1 LFRLPFHNV
10 PCFPE
15 KRKLLTS
22 ADILPL
28 GHATM
33 TALGNKTKMNLLLPK
48 GYRNAEL
55 LHDRLGRDPE
65 AKWQQRGMNRA
76 LQQFFAMSQRVP
88 AYKDFLKSKN
98 FSLSSVRGPE
108 DFKSIPTIDKDNYL
122 RKYPKEMLC
131 WDGEFAHG
139 QWVISTTSG
148 STGQPYYFPREHS
161 QDWQYAITAELY
173 LRSNFQIHKRS
184 TLYIVAFPMGAWI
197 GGLFTYE
204 ALKIVAEHGG
214 YELSII
220 TPGIHKQEVINAVK
234 QLGKSFDQIIIG
246 AYAPFLKDILDD
258 GIREGINWD
267 DYNLGFVFSAEAF
280 SEKFRDYVLRTTGTT
295 DALRST
301 LNHYG
306 TVDLGTMA
314 HETPES
320 VLIRRMLV
328 AQNNLQALFPE
339 PERQPTFAQYNPEL
353 FYFESQDNNLL
364 CTSYS
369 GLPLVRYDLKD
380 YGGVITRKDVHS
392 RLRESGFDV
401 EAAAKQSNIDD
412 TLWNLPFVYV
422 YERNDFSV
430 SYYAFQLYPDTI
442 RRALQHDGLL
452 HGLTGKFTM
461 QVDYNDAGRQQLSI
475 HVELKHGVEPTEKL
489 ANEILEYVQE
499 RLVQESSEYRET
511 YKMVG
516 PEAMPIIYLW
526 NYEDPT
532 YFRPGT
538 KQPWVIK

>member
-1 LFRLPFHNV
+1 
-10 PCFPE
+10 
-15 KRKLLTS
+15 
-22 ADILPL
+22 
-28 GHATM
+28 
-33 TALGNKTKMNLLLPK
+33 MNLLLPK

-55 LHDRLGRDPE
+55 LHNRLRREPE
-65 AKWQQRGMNRA
+65 ARWQQRGANRA
-76 LQQFFAMSQRVP
+76 LNQFFAMSQRVP
-88 AYKDFLKSKN
+88 AYRDFLKSHN
-98 FSLSSVRGPE
+98 FSPSSVQTLE
-108 DFKSIPTIDKDNYL
+108 DFKRIPAIDKDNYL

-148 STGQPYYFPREHS
+148 STGRPYYFPREHS
-161 QDWQYAITAELY
+161 QDWQYAVTAELY

-214 YELSII
+214 YDLSII

-234 QLGKSFDQIIIG
+234 QLGKDFDQVIIG

-258 GIREGINWD
+258 GMRDGINWQ
-267 DYNLGFVFSAEAF
+267 DYNLGFVFSAEAY
-280 SEKFRDYVLRTTGTT
+280 SEKFRDYVLRTTGTH

-320 VLIRRMLV
+320 IMIRRQL
-328 AQNNLQALFPE
+328 AADGQLQTLFPE
-339 PERQPTFAQYNPEL
+339 ADRQPTFAQYNPEL
-353 FYFESQDNNLL
+353 FYFEEQDQNLF
-364 CTSYS
+364 CTAYS

-380 YGGVITRKDVHS
+380 YGGVISRAEVHQ
-392 RLRESGFDV
+392 RLHDNGWDAL
-401 EAAAKQSNIDD
+401 AAAHEAGISD
-412 TLWNLPFVYV
+412 TLWNLPYVYI
-422 YERNDFSV
+422 YERNDFSI

-442 RRALQHDGLL
+442 RRALQHDDLA
-452 HGLTGKFTM
+452 HKLTGKFTM
-461 QVDYNDAGRQQLSI
+461 QVFYNDAGRQQFAI
-475 HVELKHGVEPTEKL
+475 HAELKHGVEPSDQLQREV
-489 ANEILEYVQE
+489 LEQVQAS
-499 RLVQESSEYRET
+499 LVRESSEYRET

-516 PEAMPIIYLW
+516 PDVMPQITLW
-526 NYEDPT
+526 TYEDPT

-538 KQPWVIK
+538 KQRWSIK

>member
-1 LFRLPFHNV
+1 
-10 PCFPE
+10 
-15 KRKLLTS
+15 
-22 ADILPL
+22 
-28 GHATM
+28 
-33 TALGNKTKMNLLLPK
+33 MNLLLPK

-55 LHDRLGRDPE
+55 LHYRLQTSSEQYWIR
-65 AKWQQRGMNRA
+65 RGANRTI
-76 LQQFFAMSQRVP
+76 QQFFAMSQRVP
-88 AYKDFLKSKN
+88 AYKDFLQAHN
-98 FSLSSVRGPE
+98 FDPTSVRSVE
-108 DFKSIPTIDKDNYL
+108 DITRIPIIDKDNYL

-161 QDWQYAITAELY
+161 QDWQYAVTAELY

-214 YELSII
+214 YDLSII
-220 TPGIHKQEVINAVK
+220 TPGIQKQEVINAVK
-234 QLGKSFDQIIIG
+234 QLGKNFDQVIIG

-258 GIREGINWD
+258 GAREGIVWSE
-267 DYNLGFVFSAEAF
+267 YNLGFVFSAEAF
-280 SEKFRDYVLRTTGTT
+280 TEKFRDYVLDTVKAPNPYT
-295 DALRST
+295 AT

-320 VLIRRMLV
+320 IMIRRLLV
-328 AQNNLQALFPE
+328 ANDQLDTIFPE
-339 PERQPTFAQYNPEL
+339 AHRQATFAQYNPEL
-353 FYFESQDNNLL
+353 FHFEQTENSLL

-380 YGGVITRKDVHS
+380 YGGVMTRADVHR
-392 RLRESGFDV
+392 RLADSGIDV
-401 EAAAKQSNIDD
+401 IAEAEKANITE

-442 RRALQHDGLL
+442 RRALQHDELAAVA
-452 HGLTGKFTM
+452 TGKFTM
-461 QVDYNDAGRQQLSI
+461 QVDYSDEGRQRLNI
-475 HVELKHGVEPTEKL
+475 NVELKHGVISTPDLTAVVL
-489 ANEILEYVQE
+489 QYIQDNLI
-499 RLVQESSEYRET
+499 RESSEYRET
-511 YKMVG
+511 YKTVG
-516 PEAMPIIYLW
+516 PPALPVVRLW
-526 NYEDPT
+526 DYEDLT

-538 KQPWVIK
+538 KQKWVIKDVNV

>member
-1 LFRLPFHNV
+1 
-10 PCFPE
+10 
-15 KRKLLTS
+15 
-22 ADILPL
+22 
-28 GHATM
+28 
-33 TALGNKTKMNLLLPK
+33 MNILLPK

-55 LHDRLGRDPE
+55 LHERLQRDPE
-65 AKWQQRGMNRA
+65 AKWQQKGANRA
-76 LQQFFAMSQRVP
+76 VQQFFAMSQRVP
-88 AYKDFLKSKN
+88 AYRDFLKSKN
-98 FSLSSVRGPE
+98 FSVSSVRGIE
-108 DFKSIPTIDKDNYL
+108 DFSKIPPIDKDNYL

-173 LRSNFQIHKRS
+173 LRSNFQIHKKS

-204 ALKIVAEHGG
+204 ALKLVAEHGG
-214 YELSII
+214 YDLSII

-234 QLGKSFDQIIIG
+234 QLGSSFDQVIIG

-258 GIREGINWD
+258 GRREGVEWEK
-267 DYNLGFVFSAEAF
+267 YNLGFVFSAEAF
-280 SEKFRDYVLRTTGTT
+280 SEKFRDYVFKETGIEDPYT
-295 DALRST
+295 ST

-320 VLIRRMLV
+320 ILIRRKLV
-328 AQNNLQALFPE
+328 EQDKLNVLFPE
-339 PERQPTFAQYNPEL
+339 GNRQPTFAQYNPEL
-353 FYFESQDNNLL
+353 FYFESKDNNLL
-364 CTSYS
+364 CTAYS

-380 YGGVITRKDVHS
+380 YGGVRSRASVHET
-392 RLRESGFDV
+392 LRANGINID
-401 EAAAKQSNIDD
+401 EAADAAGITD

-430 SYYAFQLYPDTI
+430 SYYAFQLYPDTV
-442 RRALQHDGLL
+442 RRALQHEGLSAL
-452 HGLTGKFTM
+452 LTGKFTM
-461 QVDYNDAGRQQLSI
+461 SVDYNDAGRQQLNI
-475 HVELKHGVEPTEKL
+475 HAELKHGVEPNEKL
-489 ANEILEYVQE
+489 ANMVIEIIHEKLIE
-499 RLVQESSEYRET
+499 ESSEYRET
-511 YKMVG
+511 HKMVG
-516 PEAMPIIYLW
+516 HDAKPHVHLW
-526 NYEDPT
+526 GYEDPT

-538 KQPWVIK
+538 KQKWVEKDK